1 MKIIAHR
8 GASFYAPENTMSAF
22 KLAMEYG
29 VDGIEMDVHVTKDG
43 KIVVIHDDTTG
54 RTGTQNLEI
63 KTNDLETLKKVDV
76 GSWFDTK
83 YQGEQIPILDNL
95 IKEVPSKFELYIEI
109 KSEPDTVPI
118 YYDFFS
124 DHKELKN
131 RAVIFGFN
139 YNVMTKIKKLLP
151 DFTVLWIVE
160 YGYNV
165 PISSKMYDDVY
176 GKITDANLNGISTH
190 ADLTHCSNMEKAIK
204 KHDWIWNV
212 WTVDNPHLAK
222 QLMNLGVATLTTNRP
237 DWIMKHLFA

>member
-83 YQGEQIPILDNL
+83 YQGEQIPVLDNL
-95 IKEVPSKFELYIEI
+95 VKEVPSSFELYIEI
-109 KSEPDTVPI
+109 KSELDTVPI

-124 DHKELKN
+124 
-131 RAVIFGFN
+131 V
-139 YNVMTKIKKLLP
+139 V
-151 DFTVLWIVE
+151 
-160 YGYNV
+160 
-165 PISSKMYDDVY
+165 
-176 GKITDANLNGISTH
+176 
-190 ADLTHCSNMEKAIK
+190 
-204 KHDWIWNV
+204 
-212 WTVDNPHLAK
+212 
-222 QLMNLGVATLTTNRP
+222 
-237 DWIMKHLFA
+237 